1 ATRAMDTV
9 CDKQLKGC
17 PKFQRM
23 IVYGDPVSEILKTIA
38 SENIDMVI
46 MGTHGRKGLDHTFFG
61 SVAENVVKRSDVPV
75 LVINPHKLK

>member
-1 ATRAMDTV
+1 MDKV

-17 PKFQRM
+17 PNFQRM
-23 IVYGDPVSEILKTIA
+23 IVYGDPALEILKATE
-38 SENIDMVI
+38 SEGIDMVV